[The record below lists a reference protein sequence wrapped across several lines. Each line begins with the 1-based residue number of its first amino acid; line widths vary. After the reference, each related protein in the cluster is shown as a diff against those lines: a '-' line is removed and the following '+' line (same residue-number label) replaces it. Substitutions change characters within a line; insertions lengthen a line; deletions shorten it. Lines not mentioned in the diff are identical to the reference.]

1 MIDRQG
7 ESGLIDSPEKEHFT
21 STIVESKQYIC
32 TPLLPISSPVFTLF
46 VPFLPFTLFPSSLP
60 LIIITHGGWT
70 QMDSLSLVGS
80 TIWLTACATKVV
92 SRLSHPPDVKVVLEE
107 HAAPSLHSDG
117 VKRAE

>member
-1 MIDRQG
+1 MDRQG
-7 ESGLIDSPEKEHFT
+7 ESRLIDSPEKEHFA
-21 STIVESKQYIC
+21 IVESKHYNC
-32 TPLLPISSPVFTLF
+32 SLLLPISSPVFTLF
-46 VPFLPFTLFPSSLP
+46 VPSNISPVFLPPSSQL
-60 LIIITHGGWT
+60 LIIITEGGWT
-70 QMDSLSLVGS
+70 QMDILSLVGS